1 MPRSPQG
8 VRAPQPIV
16 GKSIRSSV
24 STADHLG
31 ESSAPADPRWVSDRE
46 AEQRVKFDL
55 QWRYALDI
63 DIDAGVFDA
72 STPSRFRARLLANG
86 QELAAFE
93 QFVTAARDAGS

>member
-1 MPRSPQG
+1 MA
-8 VRAPQPIV
+8 RASGRP
-16 GKSIRSSV
+16 SV
-24 STADHLG
+24 PPTTWAKVLLLQIHDG
-31 ESSAPADPRWVSDRE
+31 VSDRE

-72 STPSRFRARLLANG
+72 GTPSRFRARLLANG